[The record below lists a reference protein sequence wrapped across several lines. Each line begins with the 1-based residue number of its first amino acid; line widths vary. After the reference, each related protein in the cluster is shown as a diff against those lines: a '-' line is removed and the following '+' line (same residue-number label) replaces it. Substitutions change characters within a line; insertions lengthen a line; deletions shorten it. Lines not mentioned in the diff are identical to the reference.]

1 MQNITP
7 GVDALRV
14 IHGIIVGF
22 FISRSPFANESN
34 FTKRHFLPSGG

>member
-22 FISRSPFANESN
+22 FYFPLTIR
-34 FTKRHFLPSGG
+34 K